1 MTTRL
6 GSGRGTLV
14 GRGVALPVPIAL
26 EPAAYA
32 GAYAYGED
40 GLVYYCDGATWLH
53 PEGRRPHR
61 VVTSAYTAVLADAGR
76 LVSISVGSV
85 TIPAGVF
92 RLGDKFSV
100 LNNSMQTRDVLPGA
114 GVTLYLGG
122 SALTG
127 PQTISPRGLVTI
139 DCVAPNEFVMSGNAA
154 VQVSPEGITL
164 VAPNFIAAPLNFE
177 RAQAAGVRSTAFDLS
192 GSLTFFGAD
201 APRFNGVAQGLSIE
215 RQTTNNI
222 RNPNL
227 EGAVAGT
234 PGTAPTNYL
243 ISQAGFSSLS
253 AEVVAVGVENNMNYF
268 DVRWYG
274 TTNAAGRLALFLEN
288 AGLIIPASIGQ
299 TFTHSIY
306 AKIIAGTYPTTDSV
320 FGVQENTAGVGTNAI
335 PLLAA
340 APPGNPSDRL
350 SACRLVSVPHT
361 VSTAPTNA
369 IRPSWRSGT
378 IGSEVAVDVTIR
390 FAAPQT
396 ELGATATSPVLP
408 PVGTTAAATRG
419 ADIVGA
425 ALSQLGISG
434 NGAGTVLWTGMV
446 PIFEPA
452 GLHTL
457 ACLDDASINNRVTM
471 RINQTSG
478 QLEVMRALNGTAV
491 TANVGAVTA
500 GIRFK
505 AGMSLDGAGRVAAS
519 LNGGAIATV
528 TGGPASGLT
537 RFRLGNIADLSS
549 PLNGDVTRLRV
560 LPFTV
565 SDAELQSLVGGL
577 P

>member
-1 MTTRL
+1 MTERL

-61 VVTSAYTAVLADAGR
+61 VVTSAYTAVLTDAGR

-92 RLGDKFSV
+92 RVGDKFSV
-100 LNNSMQTRDVLPGA
+100 LNNSTQTRDVLPGA
-114 GVTLYLGG
+114 GVTIYLGG
-122 SALTG
+122 SAQTG

-164 VAPNFIAAPLNFE
+164 VAPSFITAPLNVE
-177 RAQAAGVRSTAFDLS
+177 RAQAAGVRSTALDLS
-192 GSLTFFGAD
+192 GSLAFFAAD
-201 APRFNGVAQGLSIE
+201 APRFNDAAQGLSIE

-222 RNPNL
+222 RNPAMQ
-227 EGAVAGT
+227 GAAVGT
-234 PGTAPTNYL
+234 PGTLPTNTAFGTFPTGVTA
-243 ISQAGFSSLS
+243 S
-253 AEVVAVGVENNMNYF
+253 VVAVGVEGGMNYV
-268 DVRWYG
+268 DIRYQG
-274 TTNAAGRLALFLEN
+274 TAASSNRCVYFMEN
-288 AGLIIPASIGQ
+288 GGTIGASIGQ
-299 TFTHSIY
+299 TWTVSLY
-306 AKIIAGTYPTTDSV
+306 AKIVAGAWPLATPAFQINQQDSGGSLVTQTNLWTAAMSSSATPLVQSRILATHTLAGATTA
-320 FGVQENTAGVGTNAI
+320 F
-335 PLLAA
+335 
-340 APPGNPSDRL
+340 
-350 SACRLVSVPHT
+350 
-361 VSTAPTNA
+361 
-369 IRPSWRSGT
+369 IRPALVTGILPINT
-378 IGSEVAVDVTIR
+378 VVDVTFRI
-390 FAAPQT
+390 AAPQT

-408 PVGTTAAATRG
+408 PVGTIAAATRG

-425 ALSQLGISG
+425 ALLQLGIGG
-434 NGAGTVLWTGMV
+434 NGASTVLWTGLV
-446 PIFEPA
+446 PVFQPA

-457 ACLDDASINNRVTM
+457 ACLDDASTNNRVTM

>member
-1 MTTRL
+1 L
-6 GSGRGTLV
+6 
-14 GRGVALPVPIAL
+14 
-26 EPAAYA
+26 
-32 GAYAYGED
+32 
-40 GLVYYCDGATWLH
+40 
-53 PEGRRPHR
+53 
-61 VVTSAYTAVLADAGR
+61 
-76 LVSISVGSV
+76 
-85 TIPAGVF
+85 
-92 RLGDKFSV
+92 
-100 LNNSMQTRDVLPGA
+100 
-114 GVTLYLGG
+114 
-122 SALTG
+122 
-127 PQTISPRGLVTI
+127 
-139 DCVAPNEFVMSGNAA
+139 
-154 VQVSPEGITL
+154 
-164 VAPNFIAAPLNFE
+164 
-177 RAQAAGVRSTAFDLS
+177 DLS
-192 GSLTFFGAD
+192 GSLAFFAAD
-201 APRFNGVAQGLSIE
+201 APRFNDAAQGLSIE

-234 PGTAPTNYL
+234 PGTTPTNTL
-243 ISQAGFSSLS
+243 MSAAGMTGISTEVVGFGSENGFSYVDLRWFGLS
-253 AEVVAVGVENNMNYF
+253 PTG
-268 DVRWYG
+268 
-274 TTNAAGRLALFLEN
+274 GRLAFWMEQSLQI
-288 AGLIIPASIGQ
+288 AATIGQ
-299 TFTHSIY
+299 TFSHSLY
-306 AKIIAGTYPTTDSV
+306 AKVVAGTYPT
-320 FGVQENTAGVGTNAI
+320 VGSIFAI
-335 PLLAA
+335 VEQDADGGTIGLPLLAA
-340 APPGNPSDRL
+340 
-350 SACRLVSVPHT
+350 SAGPRSAGTPISQCRITAAGSV
-361 VSTAPTNA
+361 VASGTAF
-369 IRPSWRSGT
+369 IRPTWRS
-378 IGSEVAVDVTIR
+378 EFVASNTSIDVTIR

-408 PVGTTAAATRG
+408 PVGTIAAATRG

-425 ALSQLGISG
+425 ALLQLGIGG
-434 NGAGTVLWTGMV
+434 NGASTVLWTGLV
-446 PIFEPA
+446 PVFQPA

-457 ACLDDASINNRVTM
+457 ACLDDASTNNRVTM